1 MVLQNKLLFESEITK
16 SSSVPSSGMVTFKSD
31 FLALRINPGTSVVIV
46 VESIS
51 CMDFGI
57 VVSVKF

>member
-16 SSSVPSSGMVTFKSD
+16 SSSVPSGMVTFKSD